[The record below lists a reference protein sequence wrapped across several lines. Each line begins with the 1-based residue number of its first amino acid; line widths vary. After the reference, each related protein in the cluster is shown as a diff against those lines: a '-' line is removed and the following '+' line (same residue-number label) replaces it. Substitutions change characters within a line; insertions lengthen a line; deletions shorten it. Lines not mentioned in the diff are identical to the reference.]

1 MRVKISIMLKK
12 YKVWLHFIK
21 VHQEKAKYSSK
32 GWESN
37 EPDLEEFP
45 IWITS
50 EMKSCELPLKGMV
63 WISVVAQSC
72 FWTRTSTEYCP
83 GICIRTKIPN
93 LAIHQKN
100 CERCR
105 VAKISEGYLTRDSV
119 VVHITASAM
128 PYDVNVVNPWHRD
141 LHDTSLFFFFFLSI
155 KCIIAQ
161 SYEGSQKQS
170 SATFQPAL

>member
-100 CERCR
+100 CEQCR

-141 LHDTSLFFFFFLSI
+141 LHDTSLFFFFFYPLS
-155 KCIIAQ
+155 
-161 SYEGSQKQS
+161 
-170 SATFQPAL
+170 AL